1 MSLLANFKRYKEK
14 CLEREAWLT
23 ECIVLFSPAWVPC
36 TVNCTECPLEGEM
49 LGNTARFLARISRMS
64 GTSDLMFVLLAKLM
78 LSLGALAGDGRKEL
92 GWKEVGVSMA
102 PDTLLTLRP

>member
-1 MSLLANFKRYKEK
+1 MASKEK
-14 CLEREAWLT
+14 CLGREAWLT

-64 GTSDLMFVLLAKLM
+64 GTSVPLRADLLFVLLAKLM
-78 LSLGALAGDGRKEL
+78 LSLGALAGDGRNEL